1 MRNLLVGLLF
11 VAVPACAYANDSS
24 TAPSIYTELSLGA
37 SFIPTVSTKT
47 YTLTDGLNVATG
59 KVNLNYATGLTAGLE
74 VGAAGVGVPEIRLG
88 LGYDYLRAT
97 FSSGVVVG
105 TLNGAP
111 GSFAFNRSD
120 LSTIGI
126 SLDNSVHV
134 LTGNVTYDLP
144 NWGAVTPYVGGGAGA
159 AFIEH
164 ANTELALTATAGLR
178 VAINSYTYVGVR
190 YRYYRITGPTDS
202 FGIRYDDISNHSVMA
217 LFGMA
222 D

>member
-1 MRNLLVGLLF
+1 M
-11 VAVPACAYANDSS
+11 
-24 TAPSIYTELSLGA
+24 YTELSLGA

-47 YTLTDGLNVATG
+47 YTITDGINTATG
-59 KVNLNYATGLTAGLE
+59 RIDLKYDTSLTAGVE

-88 LGYDYLRAT
+88 LAYDYLRAN

-120 LSTIGI
+120 LSSIGI
-126 SLDNSVHV
+126 TLDNSVHV

-144 NWGAVTPYVGGGAGA
+144 NWGALTPYLGGGAGA

-164 ANTELALTATAGLR
+164 ANTELVLTGTAGVR
-178 VAINSYTYVGVR
+178 VAINDYMYAGLR
-190 YRYYRITGPTDS
+190 YRFYRISGPTDT
-202 FGIRYDDISNHSVMA
+202 FGIRYEDISNHSVMV
-217 LFGMA
+217 LFGMS

>member
-1 MRNLLVGLLF
+1 MRTLF
-11 VAVPACAYANDSS
+11 VAALFLAAPACAYANDGSS
-24 TAPSIYTELSLGA
+24 APSMYTEFSLGA

-47 YTLTDGLNVATG
+47 YTITDGVNTATG
-59 KVNLNYATGLTAGLE
+59 RIDLKYDTSLTGGVEL
-74 VGAAGVGVPEIRLG
+74 GAAGVGVPEIRLG
-88 LGYDYLRAT
+88 LGYDYLRAN

-126 SLDNSVHV
+126 SLDNNVHV

-144 NWGAVTPYVGGGAGA
+144 NWGAVTPYLGGGAGA

-164 ANTELALTATAGLR
+164 ANTELVLTASAGVR
-178 VAINSYTYVGVR
+178 VAINADMYVGVR
-190 YRYYRITGPTDS
+190 YRFYRITGPTDA
-202 FGIRYDDISNHSVMA
+202 FGIQYDDISNHSVMA
-217 LFGMA
+217 LFGMS

>member
-1 MRNLLVGLLF
+1 M
-11 VAVPACAYANDSS
+11 
-24 TAPSIYTELSLGA
+24 YTELSLGA

-47 YTLTDGLNVATG
+47 YTITDGINTATG
-59 KVNLNYATGLTAGLE
+59 RIDLKYDTSLTAGVE
-74 VGAAGVGVPEIRLG
+74 VGVADVGVPEIRVG
-88 LGYDYLRAT
+88 LVYDYLRAN

-120 LSTIGI
+120 LSSIGI
-126 SLDNSVHV
+126 TLDNSVHV

-144 NWGAVTPYVGGGAGA
+144 NWGALTPYLGGGAGA

-164 ANTELALTATAGLR
+164 AGTELVLTGTAGVR
-178 VAINSYTYVGVR
+178 VAINDYMYAGLR
-190 YRYYRITGPTDS
+190 YRFYRISGPTDT
-202 FGIRYDDISNHSVMA
+202 FGIRYEDISNHSVMV
-217 LFGMA
+217 LFGMS